1 MKINDL
7 FIGQSCSL
15 SKSFSLKDVEEFA
28 KLSMDDNPV
37 HLDSVYASN
46 SLFGKRIV
54 HGYLTSSLFSA
65 IIGTKMPGNGS
76 IYIKQD
82 LTFKKPVFHDEVIT
96 ATVTVRDIKLEKSIV
111 FLDTICT
118 KNNGEVAIEG
128 NAIVK
133 LIE

>member
-7 FIGQSCSL
+7 YIGLSCSL

-28 KLSMDDNPV
+28 KLSMDNNPV
-37 HLDSVYASN
+37 HLDPEYASN

-82 LTFKKPVFHDEVIT
+82 LTFKKPVFHDEMIT
-96 ATVTVRDIKLEKSIV
+96 ATVTIRDIKLEKSII
-111 FLDTICT
+111 FLNTICT
-118 KNNGEVAIEG
+118 KDNGEIAIEG

>member
-7 FIGQSCSL
+7 FIGQSYSL
-15 SKSFSLKDVEEFA
+15 SKSFSLHDVEEFA
-28 KLSMDDNPV
+28 KLSMDNNPV
-37 HLDSVYASN
+37 HLDPVYAAN

-96 ATVTVRDIKLEKSIV
+96 ATVTIREIKVEKSIV
-111 FLDTICT
+111 YLDTICT
-118 KNNGEVAIEG
+118 KDNGEIAIEG

>member
-1 MKINDL
+1 MKISDL
-7 FIGQSCSL
+7 HIGQSYSL
-15 SKSFSLKDVEEFA
+15 SKSFSLKDVEQFA
-28 KLSMDDNPV
+28 ELSMDHNPV
-37 HLDSVYASN
+37 HLEQEYASH

-65 IIGTKMPGNGS
+65 IIGTKMPGPGS

-82 LTFKKPVFHDEVIT
+82 LTFKKPVFHDEMIT
-96 ATVTVRDIKLEKSIV
+96 ATVTIRDIKTEKYII

-118 KNNGEVAIEG
+118 KNNGEIAIEG